1 MKAERTN
8 QYTNAQGAHA
18 LSRQGWLNITFPENI
33 TTGKWQLVGINQ
45 IADLSGSVKLGI
57 CPQWESNISLVDNV
71 IDLDSNTISNVTLMS
86 NDQEHCI
93 YDGRNHHGQHFYVQI
108 KRPNTIQILMHINSH
123 RSYANPFYATATV
136 SLSTAQA
143 ILVE

>member
-1 MKAERTN
+1 M
-8 QYTNAQGAHA
+8 
-18 LSRQGWLNITFPENI
+18 
-33 TTGKWQLVGINQ
+33 
-45 IADLSGSVKLGI
+45 
-57 CPQWESNISLVDNV
+57 VDNV

-108 KRPNTIQILMHINSH
+108 KRPNTNTIQILMYVNSH
-123 RSYANPFYATATV
+123 RSYANPFYATANV
-136 SLSTAQA
+136 SSSIVQA